1 MVQPLEGLCRW
12 ALRGLY
18 AIRFPWPDGAQT
30 GRPGMMALRNQ
41 GLKLRNRIVWHF
53 GHGLHSTRRLS
64 GRYETINW
72 WMESDDYTWYTMPT
86 EQRKLVMKKLISIGS
101 IVFSLALVFALV
113 WGSAIAAFYSEVT
126 QENVASIPRLPSVE
140 DDHLGDDDDQDG
152 NGGDGDTPTP
162 TDNDGT
168 DSDGIDT
175 PTPTDN
181 DGTDSDGVDTPTP
194 TDNDGTDSDGI
205 DTPAS
210 DGVTLP
216 QSKDGDVKE
225 LVVTTPLVTVRGDGN
240 PSPVTGVTV
249 QKAEALPDLMSKSA
263 LQSDSVEVFDTG
275 ASYRILTRYG
285 SAAEIVL
292 ADYLATGVEGITFAL
307 KSCDDSRGDYYASA
321 IVENGKLVLG
331 SNTLGHVH
339 GPSTQVET
347 VCTVTGSREG
357 VSEDRE
363 FRLYTVSD
371 RTPLPMLSGS
381 LTVEESRSSAIDVRI
396 TVPGGSLGY
405 LRMGWRKAGDLPSF
419 GVVSG
424 VTDGMVLTLPGL
436 EAGTEYEIRAYWMT
450 AQGFDLYRNTNSG
463 SAGELIAEGSPD
475 SKWVRNLS
483 GGGLGKSATTTLS
496 TAPEPTIVPT
506 PSPTPDPTPVPTPEA
521 TLAPPTRPTPVYDD
535 EDTDDDGFDT
545 PETDNDGFDT
555 EANTD
560 HDGIDTPETDNDGF
574 DTEANTD
581 HDGIDTPTPTDGIDT
596 PPVTDG
602 IDTPPVTDGIDT
614 PLSPTASTLPLRP
627 TASTLPL
634 RPTA

>member
-1 MVQPLEGLCRW
+1 
-12 ALRGLY
+12 
-18 AIRFPWPDGAQT
+18 
-30 GRPGMMALRNQ
+30 
-41 GLKLRNRIVWHF
+41 
-53 GHGLHSTRRLS
+53 
-64 GRYETINW
+64 
-72 WMESDDYTWYTMPT
+72 
-86 EQRKLVMKKLISIGS
+86 MKKLISFGAIIS
-101 IVFSLALVFALV
+101 SLALVFALV

-175 PTPTDN
+175 P
-181 DGTDSDGVDTPTP
+181 
-194 TDNDGTDSDGI
+194 
-205 DTPAS
+205 AS
-210 DGVTLP
+210 DSVTLP
-216 QSKDGDVKE
+216 PSKDGDVKE

-249 QKAEALPDLMSKSA
+249 QKAETLPDLMSKST

-275 ASYRILTRYG
+275 AGYRILTRYG

-371 RTPLPMLSGS
+371 RTPLTMLSGS
-381 LTVEESRSSAIDVRI
+381 LTLEESRPSAIDVRI

-436 EAGTEYEIRAYWMT
+436 EAGTEYEIFAYWMT

-463 SAGELIAEGSPD
+463 PAGELIAEGSPD
-475 SKWVRNLS
+475 SKWIRNLS

-506 PSPTPDPTPVPTPEA
+506 PIPTPDPTPVPTPEA

-560 HDGIDTPETDNDGF
+560 HDGIDTPETD
-574 DTEANTD
+574 

-602 IDTPPVTDGIDT
+602 IDTPEVALRQQIVPGIDTPTPTDGIDTPPVTDGIDT
-614 PLSPTASTLPLRP
+614 PEVALRQLRP
-627 TASTLPL
+627 TPASTP
-634 RPTA
+634 ACH

>member
-1 MVQPLEGLCRW
+1 
-12 ALRGLY
+12 
-18 AIRFPWPDGAQT
+18 
-30 GRPGMMALRNQ
+30 
-41 GLKLRNRIVWHF
+41 
-53 GHGLHSTRRLS
+53 
-64 GRYETINW
+64 
-72 WMESDDYTWYTMPT
+72 
-86 EQRKLVMKKLISIGS
+86 MKKLISFGAIIS
-101 IVFSLALVFALV
+101 SLALVFALV

-210 DGVTLP
+210 DSVTLP
-216 QSKDGDVKE
+216 PSKDGDVKE

-249 QKAEALPDLMSKSA
+249 QKAETLPDLMSKST

-275 ASYRILTRYG
+275 AGYRILTRYG

-371 RTPLPMLSGS
+371 RTPLTMLSGS
-381 LTVEESRSSAIDVRI
+381 LTLEESRPSAIDVRI

-436 EAGTEYEIRAYWMT
+436 EAGTEYEIFAYWMT

-463 SAGELIAEGSPD
+463 PAGELIAEGSPD
-475 SKWVRNLS
+475 SKWIRNLS

-506 PSPTPDPTPVPTPEA
+506 PIPTPDPTPVPTPEA

-560 HDGIDTPETDNDGF
+560 HDGIDTPETD
-574 DTEANTD
+574 

-602 IDTPPVTDGIDT
+602 IDTPEVALRQQIVPDITDTDGIDTPPVTDGIDT
-614 PLSPTASTLPLRP
+614 PTPTDGIDTPPVTDGIDTP
-627 TASTLPL
+627 T
-634 RPTA
+634 PTDGIDTPPVTDGIDTPTPTDGIDTPPVTDGIDTPTPTDGVDTPPETDDDDDSDDDDDDSDDDDDDSD